1 MAWFLCLTC
10 AVRGPGA
17 EIISGALPG
26 PLSSTPW
33 LETEHQNLP
42 WKPGSRV
49 QELGGWH
56 RRGGAGDV
64 KHPSLGLA
72 SCHRGG
78 GTSPPPPTPAPLLA
92 VHGKDGLHPQWE
104 GFAISHKA
112 AYRAWTLQCG
122 EETPRFG
129 YWLGQS
135 WCGCPASLLGEGW
148 ILAPASAAFSSQPR
162 WDN

>member
-17 EIISGALPG
+17 EIVSGALPG

-49 QELGGWH
+49 QEPGGWH

-72 SCHRGG
+72 SCHRWVAYL
-78 GTSPPPPTPAPLLA
+78 PHPTPPLLA
-92 VHGKDGLHPQWE
+92 VHDRDGFHPQWE
-104 GFAISHKA
+104 GFAVSHKA
-112 AYRAWTLQCG
+112 AYRAWTLQVWG
-122 EETPRFG
+122 G
-129 YWLGQS
+129 DAQI
-135 WCGCPASLLGEGW
+135 W
-148 ILAPASAAFSSQPR
+148 ILAWPVLARMSSLSAGWSLNPGTRHRSFFLAA
-162 WDN
+162 